1 MEPHKSDQKQGS
13 CIRYI
18 DMINVNGAFQLPL
31 DTRTSQRELHD
42 DPSSSNQNF
51 AETPSSRAELTFPRG
66 RSKKRSSDTTTTKSD
81 SVPPL
86 NDLLLGIGA
95 WVPTSSS
102 DMPAGKNSEGSNST
116 SRPISGG
123 RFSK

>member
-1 MEPHKSDQKQGS
+1 MEQPKSDQKQGS

-31 DTRTSQRELHD
+31 DTRISQQELHD

-51 AETPSSRAELTFPRG
+51 AETPSSRTELTFPRG
-66 RSKKRSSDTTTTKSD
+66 RSKKRSSDTMATKSD
-81 SVPPL
+81 SAPPL

-95 WVPTSSS
+95 WVSASSS
-102 DMPAGKNSEGSNST
+102 DMSAGKIPEGSNST
-116 SRPISGG
+116 S
-123 RFSK
+123 